1 MTPLAADAAGTGPSR
16 QEGVVVNTAILGTGS
31 YLPERILTSA
41 ELGRRLGVGEQW
53 ILDKTRVAER
63 RVAAPEEAT
72 SDLATQAGERALTEA
87 GLAATDVD
95 LLIVATSTPD
105 QPIPAT
111 ACAVQANLGAMRAA
125 AFDVDSVCT
134 GFVHALVIAHA
145 LLNLDSVP
153 ATALVIGADT
163 YSRVLNYADRRTCVL
178 FGDGAGAVVLGNRAD
193 GSGLLSSALGSD
205 GRTADYV
212 TIPGGGSRRPAS
224 RETLSSGAHYFA
236 MRGREVRELAA
247 RVLPDLVVDLA
258 KAAQLEVCDVDL
270 LVPHQANGTM
280 LEDLASTLALRPDQ
294 MHLTLQ
300 RYGNT
305 GAASVPITLDD
316 AVRAGRLSDGDV
328 LLMAAFGGGMSWGG
342 AVWRWSGARRP
353 GCPW

>member
-1 MTPLAADAAGTGPSR
+1 
-16 QEGVVVNTAILGTGS
+16 VNTAILGTGS
-31 YLPERILTSA
+31 YLPEQVLTSA

-53 ILDKTRVAER
+53 ILDKTRIAER
-63 RVAAPEEAT
+63 RVAAPDEAT
-72 SDLATQAGERALTEA
+72 SDLATRAAERALADA
-87 GLAATDVD
+87 GLAATDID

-134 GFVHALVIAHA
+134 GFVHALVTAHA
-145 LLNLDSVP
+145 LLSLDTVP
-153 ATALVIGADT
+153 GTALVIGADT

-178 FGDGAGAVVLGNRAD
+178 FGDGAGAVVLGNRAT
-193 GSGLLSSALGSD
+193 GGGLLSSTLGSD
-205 GRTADYV
+205 GRMADFV
-212 TIPGGGSRRPAS
+212 TIPGGGSRRPADH
-224 RETLSSGAHYFA
+224 ETVSAGAHYFA

-247 RVLPDLVVDLA
+247 RILPDLVVDLA

-270 LVPHQANGTM
+270 IVPHQANGTM
-280 LEDLASTLALRPDQ
+280 LEDLADTLALRPDQ
-294 MHLTLQ
+294 MHLTVE

-316 AVRAGRLSDGDV
+316 AVRAGRLSDDDV
-328 LLMAAFGGGMSWGG
+328 LLMVAFGGGMSWGG
-342 AVWRWSGARRP
+342 VTWRWSGARRA
-353 GCPW
+353 GRPW